1 MGFIIQVVFC
11 STELFASESPKHYQ
25 GTFIHAAI
33 ETLNSITKVQIGGYV
48 VTLTAG
54 SMLSNTVWYENG
66 YQEEEV

>member
-33 ETLNSITKVQIGGYV
+33 ITKVQIGGYV

-66 YQEEEV
+66 YQEEKV